1 MGDTDHA
8 GSEAPERAS
17 LGEFIAS
24 QRRAA
29 EMSLRQ
35 LAERAGISNPY
46 VSQIER
52 GLRKPSAEVLQSLA
66 TALSVSAE
74 TLFTRAGILDP
85 DAERP
90 TSVPGAVRNDARL
103 SKTQKEALIE
113 VYLAFV
119 SGPAPGKPGDKPG
132 DPSTNT
138 NETPETPAQNK
149 E

>member
-1 MGDTDHA
+1 MERHEVIEQHERLPLGD
-8 GSEAPERAS
+8 
-17 LGEFIAS
+17 FIAA

-52 GLRKPSAEVLQSLA
+52 GLRKPSAEVLNQLA

-74 TLFTRAGILDP
+74 SLYVRAGIIDP
-85 DAERP
+85 DETRP
-90 TSVPGAVRNDARL
+90 TSVERAVRTDAAL
-103 SKTQKEALIE
+103 TAAQKQALIS

-119 SGPAPGKPGDKPG
+119 QREEVAEDPHHQPEPPA
-132 DPSTNT
+132 ST
-138 NETPETPAQNK
+138 EE
-149 E
+149 

>member
-1 MGDTDHA
+1 MAREKYTEQHERLPLGD
-8 GSEAPERAS
+8 
-17 LGEFIAS
+17 FIAA

-52 GLRKPSAEVLQSLA
+52 GLRKPSAEVLNQLA

-74 TLFTRAGILDP
+74 SLYVRAGILDP
-85 DAERP
+85 DEIHP
-90 TSVPGAVRNDARL
+90 TSVERSIHADPSLTAA
-103 SKTQKEALIE
+103 QKQALIS

-119 SGPAPGKPGDKPG
+119 QPDGGAEAPQPQPEPPA
-132 DPSTNT
+132 ST
-138 NETPETPAQNK
+138 EE
-149 E
+149 

>member
-1 MGDTDHA
+1 MERNEVIEQHERLPLGD
-8 GSEAPERAS
+8 
-17 LGEFIAS
+17 FIAA

-52 GLRKPSAEVLQSLA
+52 GLRKPSAEVLNQIA

-74 TLFTRAGILDP
+74 SLYVRAGIIDP
-85 DAERP
+85 DEPRP
-90 TSVPGAVRNDARL
+90 TSVQRAVQTDPAL
-103 SKTQKEALIE
+103 TAVQKQALIS

-119 SGPAPGKPGDKPG
+119 QPGGADFAPQPMPGQPA
-132 DPSTNT
+132 TT
-138 NETPETPAQNK
+138 EE
-149 E
+149 

>member
-1 MGDTDHA
+1 MERNEVIEQHERLPLGD
-8 GSEAPERAS
+8 
-17 LGEFIAS
+17 FIAA

-52 GLRKPSAEVLQSLA
+52 GLRKPSAEVLNQIA

-74 TLFTRAGILDP
+74 SLYVRAGIIDP
-85 DAERP
+85 DEPRP
-90 TSVPGAVRNDARL
+90 TSVQRAVHADPAL
-103 SKTQKEALIE
+103 TAAQKQALIS

-119 SGPAPGKPGDKPG
+119 QPDGTTHPAPHPTP
-132 DPSTNT
+132 DP
-138 NETPETPAQNK
+138 PAPH
-149 E
+149 EE

>member
-1 MGDTDHA
+1 MADNEP
-8 GSEAPERAS
+8 SEASPDAPRSSS

-66 TALSVSAE
+66 VALSVSAE
-74 TLFTRAGILDP
+74 SLFVKAGMIDP

-90 TSVPGAVRNDARL
+90 SSVVGAIHNDRRL
-103 SKTQKEALIE
+103 SDAQKQALTD

-119 SGPAPGKPGDKPG
+119 SGAESRSEPSSPKPPAD
-132 DPSTNT
+132 
-138 NETPETPAQNK
+138 PAQNK

>member
-1 MGDTDHA
+1 MQRVDATEQH
-8 GSEAPERAS
+8 ERLS
-17 LGEFIAS
+17 LGDFIAA

-52 GLRKPSAEVLQSLA
+52 GLRKPSAEVLNQIA

-74 TLFTRAGILDP
+74 SLYSRAGILDP
-85 DAERP
+85 DESRP
-90 TSVPGAVRNDARL
+90 TSVERAVSSDPAL
-103 SKTQKEALIE
+103 TAAQKRALLA

-119 SGPAPGKPGDKPG
+119 QPDGGPDDHP
-132 DPSTNT
+132 
-138 NETPETPAQNK
+138 TPQTMPEEPAA
-149 E
+149 EEE

>member
-1 MGDTDHA
+1 MDGFEVNEQH
-8 GSEAPERAS
+8 ERLS
-17 LGEFIAS
+17 LGDFIAT

-35 LAERAGISNPY
+35 LADRAGISNPY

-52 GLRKPSAEVLQSLA
+52 GLRKPSAEVLNQIA

-74 TLFTRAGILDP
+74 SLYVRAGIIDP
-85 DAERP
+85 DEHRP
-90 TSVPGAVRNDARL
+90 TSVQRAVQSDPAL
-103 SKTQKEALIE
+103 TAAQKQALIT

-119 SGPAPGKPGDKPG
+119 QTDGGAEAAPQTPPDHPA
-132 DPSTNT
+132 ST
-138 NETPETPAQNK
+138 K

>member
-1 MGDTDHA
+1 MDGNGVNEQQAERLPLGD
-8 GSEAPERAS
+8 
-17 LGEFIAS
+17 FIAS

-52 GLRKPSAEVLQSLA
+52 GLRKPSAEVLNQIA

-74 TLFTRAGILDP
+74 SLYIRAGIIDP
-85 DAERP
+85 AETGS
-90 TSVPGAVRNDARL
+90 TSVERAIHNDPHLTAA
-103 SKTQKEALIE
+103 QKKALNG

-119 SGPAPGKPGDKPG
+119 QRGDE
-132 DPSTNT
+132 PSTT
-138 NETPETPAQNK
+138 TPQPQTAADHK

>member
-1 MGDTDHA
+1 MDGFEVNEQH
-8 GSEAPERAS
+8 ERLS
-17 LGEFIAS
+17 LGDFIAT

-35 LAERAGISNPY
+35 LADRAGISNPY

-52 GLRKPSAEVLQSLA
+52 GLRKPSAEVLNQIA

-74 TLFTRAGILDP
+74 SLYVRAGIIDP
-85 DAERP
+85 DEHRP
-90 TSVPGAVRNDARL
+90 TSVQRAVQSDPAL
-103 SKTQKEALIE
+103 TAAQKQALIT

-119 SGPAPGKPGDKPG
+119 QPDAGPHP
-132 DPSTNT
+132 
-138 NETPETPAQNK
+138 TPTPDVPAASK